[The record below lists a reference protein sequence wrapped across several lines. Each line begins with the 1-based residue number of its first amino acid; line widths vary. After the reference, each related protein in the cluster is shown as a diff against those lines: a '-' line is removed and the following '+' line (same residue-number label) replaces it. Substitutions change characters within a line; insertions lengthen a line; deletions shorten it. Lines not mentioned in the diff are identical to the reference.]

1 MCVHWRNVC
10 FPSDIFW
17 FCHLNGKLSLQRVSV
32 RWGER
37 CQPWFTFYDA
47 ITQVQIGCNTYA
59 SVMRSLKTFAAF
71 KHCTWIYV
79 LLLYA
84 AQCSKMLQKCLIL
97 LLCAQCFKITQISHL
112 NFWILGFSTNFW
124 PIKTDLSGNSVW
136 PQALGFQKLAKMDL
150 FWHFLMNFCTLK
162 M

>member
-84 AQCSKMLQKCLIL
+84 AQCLKMLQKCLSL
-97 LLCAQCFKITQISHL
+97 LLCAQCFKITQ
-112 NFWILGFSTNFW
+112 N
-124 PIKTDLSGNSVW
+124 
-136 PQALGFQKLAKMDL
+136 LA
-150 FWHFLMNFCTLK
+150 FEIWHFPPIFGLLK
-162 M
+162 LTCLVALFDRKLQVFKNSPKWTIFGIFT